1 MFKFRTRKNYADG
14 EYLGPRLGE
23 KVFLSFLI
31 MTLYWGIGDDHSDAN
46 VVNVSSALFMW
57 TTVGLF
63 VYLFILPFEGNAF
76 FTGDS
81 SDVVFCLTATR
92 VWSRRV
98 RPADRHG
105 TPAVHARTRGRSVP
119 PDGVPRV

>member
-1 MFKFRTRKNYADG
+1 VDKIAANPDDEASRKLQVDSSTTVPFSHALWTMFKFRTRKNYADG

-63 VYLFILPFEGNAF
+63 VYFLTLVTYGRLYLSL
-76 FTGDS
+76 TGDYT
-81 SDVVFCLTATR
+81 DVVFC
-92 VWSRRV
+92 
-98 RPADRHG
+98 
-105 TPAVHARTRGRSVP
+105 
-119 PDGVPRV
+119 